1 MSSKVKKKRKIGSN
15 LFYDIV
21 KVTAA
26 IPAMLSFRVKT
37 IRANEN
43 VPKRYKKG
51 VVFAVNHTSFL
62 DPVIVHCILW
72 YRRLNFLATKE
83 LFSTKAKERFFKL
96 VHCIPIDKDNF
107 NIAAVHS
114 VRDRLKEEKA
124 IVIFPEGTVNREEG
138 TIENYKS
145 GAVFMAHM
153 AKKPLVPIY
162 VVKGKKWYNRT
173 VAVIGEPID
182 TTVLCGKMPK
192 MTDLDNASKYLH
204 QKEEEL
210 REIYNQRYLNKKKK
224 H

>member
-83 LFSTKAKERFFKL
+83 LFSSKAKERFFKL

>member
-15 LFYDIV
+15 FAYDFV
-21 KVTAA
+21 KVTGA
-26 IPAMLSFRVKT
+26 IPALLWFRVKT

-62 DPVIVHCILW
+62 DPIIVHCVLW

-83 LFSTKAKERFFKL
+83 LFKTERKLKFFQRM
-96 VHCIPIDKDNF
+96 HCIPIDKQNF
-107 NIAAVHS
+107 NISAVHA

-138 TIENYKS
+138 TLENYKS

-153 AKKPLVPIY
+153 AKKPLVPVYI
-162 VVKGKKWYNRT
+162 VKGKKWYNRT

-182 TTVLCGKMPK
+182 TTTICGKVPK
-192 MTDLDNASKYLH
+192 MADLDNASEYLK

-210 REIYNQRYLNKKKK
+210 REIYNQRYKNKKKK
-224 H
+224 D

>member
-96 VHCIPIDKDNF
+96 VHCIPIDKENF